1 MEEKIKKPGKN
12 SWTNKDNP
20 GSFLMIS
27 KNELYVDHSYQRDA
41 RDTRVNTIAKNWDW
55 VKFGAISVSMR
66 PDSSFYIIDGQ
77 HRHQA
82 AMRRDDVDMLPCM
95 VFEMSETTD
104 EARGFLD
111 INTMV
116 GPPSMVEKFRVMV
129 KLNDPGAVKLQR
141 LADECGRK
149 IDRQAS
155 ANSIACIARLLYH
168 MRYYPDALDRVWS
181 VLLEVC
187 EGEVFN
193 NRIVEGIVWL
203 EHNLPEGKS
212 LAHPTYKRILCSIG
226 YKALL
231 KQIQDTI
238 KYEDQSGMAIW
249 GQGILKALNKRLR
262 NRLELNT

>member
-1 MEEKIKKPGKN
+1 
-12 SWTNKDNP
+12 
-20 GSFLMIS
+20 
-27 KNELYVDHSYQRDA
+27 
-41 RDTRVNTIAKNWDW
+41 
-55 VKFGAISVSMR
+55 
-66 PDSSFYIIDGQ
+66 
-77 HRHQA
+77 
-82 AMRRDDVDMLPCM
+82 
-95 VFEMSETTD
+95 
-104 EARGFLD
+104 
-111 INTMV
+111 
-116 GPPSMVEKFRVMV
+116 MVEKFRVMV